1 MDIYKGFRNFTSDEL
16 NAHIE
21 QGGTFF
27 NNQYII
33 IDNADIFRWN
43 GQELVP
49 LAYDVKSIKPRNTEQ
64 KMAFDLL
71 DNDEIPVKILTG
83 VAGGGKTRM
92 AFEFA
97 LKKLIDYHNPIE
109 KILILRNPATV
120 GKDLGLLPGT
130 KEEKLAPWIKTITN
144 LCGDEAYD
152 LMSSIEFDTPA
163 YQQGITWDKTFV
175 IVEEAQMLCNDLFQ
189 MLGSRVGFKS
199 KIVYAGDYKQ
209 AFDHKYR
216 GDKNGLLNGVKAF
229 ESNGWPSLVGLVEMQ
244 KSERGAVAQMFADL
258 W

>member
-1 MDIYKGFRNFTSDEL
+1 MEVYKGFQHFTSDEL
-16 NAHIE
+16 IAHMESGSSFI
-21 QGGTFF
+21 T
-27 NNQYII
+27 NQYVI
-33 IDNADIFRWN
+33 IDNSDIFRWD
-43 GQELVP
+43 GKELVP
-49 LAYDVKSIKPRNTEQ
+49 LAYDVKSISPRNTEQ

-71 DNDEIPVKILTG
+71 DNDEIPVKLLTG

-97 LKKLIDYHNPIE
+97 LKKLKDYHNPIE

-130 KEEKLAPWIKTITN
+130 KEEKMMPWIKTITN
-144 LCGDEAYD
+144 LCDDEAYD
-152 LMSSIEFDTPA
+152 LMSAIEFDTPA

-175 IVEEAQMLCNDLFQ
+175 IVEEAQMLCEDLFQ

-199 KIVYAGDYKQ
+199 KIVFAGDYKQ

-216 GDKNGLLNGVKAF
+216 GEKNGLLKGVKAF
-229 ESNGWPSLVGLVEMQ
+229 HSLGGVPLVGLVEMQ
-244 KSERGAVAQMFADL
+244 KSERSDVAQLFATL